1 MTPLRGIS
9 PHEPG
14 GPGLY
19 IHVPFCVR
27 RCGYCDFYSLARSDS
42 APDAARYLDALEAE
56 ARRLPGGFRASTIFI
71 GGGTPT
77 HLNPP
82 HFDRLLRL
90 ARGAAGGSDSLEEWT
105 IEANPGTLT
114 AEKLDIARAHG
125 VTRLS
130 IGAQSF
136 DPDHLRTLDRIHAP
150 RDISEAVRAARA
162 AGFAE
167 LSLDLMYGLPGQ
179 SLEGVRA
186 DVQSAL
192 ALEPDHLALYALTI
206 EDGTPLQRRI
216 ADSHAPPLPEDEAV
230 REHYDAIRADLRDA
244 GWEHYEISNFCRPG
258 HPCRHN
264 VLYWT
269 GGEYA
274 GLGPSAHSHWKGTR
288 RSHVSDFDAW
298 ATAQLKGADA
308 LALEEH
314 LSPERRARET
324 LVCAL
329 RLIAGVDREGFRN
342 RTGFDYEELC
352 GRELDA
358 LEQQGLIVRS
368 PGRIR
373 LAESALFISDTVFAA
388 LV

>member
-1 MTPLRGIS
+1 MTPPRGIS
-9 PHEPG
+9 PYEPG

-77 HLNPP
+77 HLSPP
-82 HFDRLLRL
+82 RLDRLLRI
-90 ARGAAGGSDSLEEWT
+90 AREAAGGSGSLEEWT

-114 AEKLDIARAHG
+114 AEKLDIARARG

-130 IGAQSF
+130 VGAQSF
-136 DPDHLRTLDRIHAP
+136 DPEHLRTLDRIHAP
-150 RDISEAVRAARA
+150 REISEAVRAART

-192 ALEPDHLALYALTI
+192 ALEPDHLSLYALTV

-216 ADSHAPPLPEDEAV
+216 ADGHAPALPEDEAV

-298 ATAQLKGADA
+298 AMAQSKGADA
-308 LALEEH
+308 FALEEH
-314 LSPERRARET
+314 LPPERRARET

-358 LEQQGLIVRS
+358 LERQGLVVRRPS
-368 PGRIR
+368 CLR
-373 LAESALFISDTVFAA
+373 LAESALFVSDTVFAA

>member
-1 MTPLRGIS
+1 MNRPRGIS
-9 PHEPG
+9 PYEPSG
-14 GPGLY
+14 LGLY

-27 RCGYCDFYSLARSDS
+27 RCGYCDFYSLARSETS
-42 APDAARYLDALEAE
+42 PDAERYLDALEAE
-56 ARRLPGGFRASTIFI
+56 ARRMPEGFRASTIFI

-77 HLNPP
+77 YLTASS
-82 HFDRLLRL
+82 FDRLLRI
-90 ARGAAGGSDSLEEWT
+90 ARRAAGNPDSFEEWT
-105 IEANPGTLT
+105 VEANPGTLS
-114 AEKLDIARAHG
+114 AEKLDIARARG

-136 DPDHLRTLDRIHAP
+136 DAARLRTLDRIHTPLDVSA
-150 RDISEAVRAARA
+150 AVRAARA
-162 AGFAE
+162 AGFSE
-167 LSLDLMYGLPGQ
+167 ISLDLIYSLPGQ
-179 SLEGVRA
+179 SCDDALA
-186 DVQSAL
+186 DVRSAL
-192 ALEPDHLALYALTI
+192 ALEPDHVSLYALTV
-206 EDGTPLQRRI
+206 EDGTPLQRQI
-216 ADSHAPPLPEDEAV
+216 ASGEVPSLPEDEAV
-230 REHYDAIRADLRDA
+230 RDQYDAIRACLRTS

-274 GLGPSAHSHWKGTR
+274 GLGPSAHSHLKETR
-288 RSHVSDFDAW
+288 WSNVSHFDQW
-298 ATAQLKGADA
+298 ATAQAQGLDTRAF
-308 LALEEH
+308 EER
-314 LSPERRARET
+314 LPPDRWARET

-352 GRELDA
+352 GRELDH

-368 PGRIR
+368 PTNIR
-373 LAESALFISDTVFAA
+373 LSDSALFISDTVFAM